1 MPRRSQEKPQ
11 ADTPTVET
19 GAMSIPAA
27 LQIYFQEYDL
37 SDLRLK
43 RDANLIIER
52 TLEFGTWEEL
62 RWLFSMYNARR
73 IRWYLRHFGVR
84 GLRPATFNYWRRLL
98 GVRGWHRTPF
108 PTPKGE
114 LWNP

>member
-1 MPRRSQEKPQ
+1 MPSQEKPQ
-11 ADTPTVET
+11 SDALVVR
-19 GAMSIPAA
+19 PAA
-27 LQIYFQEYDL
+27 DNIPDGLRIYFQEYNLD
-37 SDLRLK
+37 DLRLK

-62 RWLFSMYNARR
+62 RWLLRTYGARR

-98 GVRGWHRTPF
+98 RLRGWHRTPF